1 MMVWIASRWQRY
13 QRTYIFDASSSA
25 FAVLPAARRI
35 SKARKFNT
43 ERKTDML
50 TNASQIQRFERLMQS
65 KISLRDRDM
74 FGQQTPTESKEWVDS
89 IELFFREMHREIY
102 RAYRKREKLTLRAG
116 RKVISYLPGK

>member
-1 MMVWIASRWQRY
+1 
-13 QRTYIFDASSSA
+13 
-25 FAVLPAARRI
+25 
-35 SKARKFNT
+35 
-43 ERKTDML
+43 ML